1 MNEEK
6 TLFNYEL
13 FCRSWKNCSA
23 NVQREGP
30 TYCIFAQVESYS
42 RDSVLYWYG
51 VNQQRYNESIDSVH
65 HLCSYVEPGT
75 YSRYSVTTAYNKVI
89 SALKAYSMMWICSY

>member
-1 MNEEK
+1 MNEEI
-6 TLFNYEL
+6 TLLNYEL

-75 YSRYSVTTAYNKVI
+75 YSRYSVTTAYN
-89 SALKAYSMMWICSY
+89 SHFGT